1 VCRPPSTLKWRASW
15 FTGGASTADFKAAK
29 ALLDDHTLN
38 FSNGGLSAAE
48 SMSDKTAE
56 EL

>member
-1 VCRPPSTLKWRASW
+1 MLKGSASW
-15 FTGGASTADFKAAK
+15 FTEGASTADLKAAK